1 MEIPAAARKSAL
13 WFVLSPPKGRGR
25 EIQNRQGETMSFR
38 KIVPAKHVTPK
49 KPVRKP
55 VKR

>member
-1 MEIPAAARKSAL
+1 MVCPVAAERARQGN
-13 WFVLSPPKGRGR
+13 P
-25 EIQNRQGETMSFR
+25 NRRGETMSFR
-38 KIVPAKHVTPK
+38 KIVPAKHTPK

>member
-1 MEIPAAARKSAL
+1 LPPPGPESAL

-25 EIQNRQGETMSFR
+25 EIRNRRGETMSFR
-38 KIVPAKHVTPK
+38 KIVPAKHTPK

>member
-1 MEIPAAARKSAL
+1 VPTESEKN
-13 WFVLSPPKGRGR
+13 RGVV
-25 EIQNRQGETMSFR
+25 MSFR
-38 KIVPAKHVTPK
+38 KIVPAKHTTPK

>member
-1 MEIPAAARKSAL
+1 
-13 WFVLSPPKGRGR
+13 
-25 EIQNRQGETMSFR
+25 MSFR
-38 KIVPAKHVTPK
+38 KIVPAKHTTPK